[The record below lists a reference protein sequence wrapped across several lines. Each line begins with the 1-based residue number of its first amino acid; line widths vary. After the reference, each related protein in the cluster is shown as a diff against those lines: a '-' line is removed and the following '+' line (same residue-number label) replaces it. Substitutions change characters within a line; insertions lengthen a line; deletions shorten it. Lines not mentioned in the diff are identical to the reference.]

1 MLYSQYGW
9 ELNFRNHIPIKKRK
23 LFLENQIIRMK
34 VPATL
39 SDKSQ
44 SPDRI
49 CIINPDFKG
58 QPPDLPN
65 HWKNRKAEQL

>member
-9 ELNFRNHIPIKKRK
+9 VLNFQNHIPIEKKK
-23 LFLENQIIRMK
+23 LFLENPIIHMQ

-44 SPDRI
+44 SPDSI
-49 CIINPDFKG
+49 VIINPDFKG
-58 QPPDLPN
+58 SPPDIPN
-65 HWKNRKAEQL
+65 HWKNK

>member
-9 ELNFRNHIPIKKRK
+9 ELKFRNHIPINKRN
-23 LFLENQIIRMK
+23 LFLENPIIDME

-44 SPDRI
+44 SPDAI
-49 CIINPDFKG
+49 VIINPDFKG
-58 QPPDLPN
+58 DLPNLPN
-65 HWKNRKAEQL
+65 HWKNKSQ